1 MSLEVP
7 GWSTEHSE
15 VNRKSV
21 YGRIGLTPAVIRRLT
36 FTNES
41 KFVRFDSLWHNEY

>member
-15 VNRKSV
+15 VIRKSV

-36 FTNES
+36 FTKES